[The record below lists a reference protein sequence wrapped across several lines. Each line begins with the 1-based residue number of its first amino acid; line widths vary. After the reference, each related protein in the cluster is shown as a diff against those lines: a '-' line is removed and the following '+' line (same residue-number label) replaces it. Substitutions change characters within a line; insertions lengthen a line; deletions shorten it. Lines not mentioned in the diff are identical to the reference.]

1 MFERT
6 PLEPDPAKAPRV
18 ARLSDLL
25 ADWQAE
31 AIAANLAR
39 IEQRPRGAVTGLA
52 ALDRELGGAL
62 SPGLHIAHGG
72 PGVGKTAFALQ
83 AAASC
88 GAPAL
93 YVSAEMSA
101 LELFRR
107 HVARA
112 TETYLG
118 RLKSGELPPADSLAL
133 ARRGAAA
140 APQLAIA
147 DATQAAAA
155 PTWLRLVAE
164 QLRGDAEH
172 LLIVVDSVHSWA
184 FGIGEGAPEYEL
196 LTEALAQL
204 RALAL
209 ALGCAVLGV
218 AERNRASMAAGGL
231 SAAAGN
237 RRFEY
242 GAETVFGLNRD
253 RDDKGD
259 APPDAASE
267 VAVTLTIEKNRN
279 GSPGRRIPLR
289 FHGALQRF
297 REA

>member
-6 PLEPDPAKAPRV
+6 PVEPDPAKAPRV
-18 ARLSDLL
+18 ARLGDLL
-25 ADWQAE
+25 DDWEADAR
-31 AIAANLAR
+31 AANLAR
-39 IEQRPRGAVTGLA
+39 IEQRPRGAITGFA

-72 PGVGKTAFALQ
+72 PGVGKSAFALQ
-83 AAASC
+83 TAAHC

-107 HVARA
+107 HVARV

-133 ARRGAAA
+133 AKRGAAA

-147 DATQAAAA
+147 DATLAAAA

-164 QLRGDAEH
+164 QVRGDAEH
-172 LLIVVDSVHSWA
+172 LLLVIDSVHAWA

-204 RALAL
+204 RGLATS
-209 ALGCAVLGV
+209 LGCPVLGV

-231 SAAAGN
+231 SASAGN

-242 GAETVFGLNRD
+242 GAESVFGLNRE
-253 RDDKGD
+253 KED
-259 APPDAASE
+259 APPDVAGE

-279 GSPGRRIPLR
+279 GSPSRRLPLR